1 MVKPL
6 AAYSSSGSGDLCLK
20 PAHSL
25 PARRRKF
32 PFRMRELGSRRTP
45 PPSGHEPCQ
54 RIAKGFV
61 RSVLRV
67 LRLGSARRTERP
79 DSAKQPGIDP
89 QSTGDESGDS
99 PRDEC
104 GMKSDQL
111 DWLLTFL
118 LLLQQT
124 SVSRPERFQVVGPA
138 APVVVSPGEDAV
150 LPCSLSPSVSAEGL
164 EVRWFREDYDSPVCL
179 FQYGSYNVE
188 GQNLNYSGRAELF
201 LQELPRGNVSLRLSG
216 VRESDRGWY
225 KCLVQSSEHYEDV
238 LIDLALTSL
247 GSQPSVSLHSP
258 GGGQTQLLC
267 RSEGW
272 FPAPAVI
279 WTDRDGHDVT
289 SLSSS
294 TVEKDSQGL
303 LNVSSYILVQQ
314 ESNIFSCLVR
324 SSQPGPDWGSQLH
337 IPRDFFP
344 GPSGWMV
351 ALCVTAAVAAAASA
365 LLVIQ
370 WRRMDKEESLWE
382 SEIYYI
388 NVINA
393 IPVILKELDAVKQA
407 PIPKSQWQWLCSA
420 AADLSLDPDTANP
433 RLSLS
438 EDGKRV
444 RRGEKQD
451 LPDNPERF
459 DCWRCVLSRE
469 GLSSGRRYWEVEM
482 SDEWRLGVI
491 RESAQ
496 RKGGV
501 SVLPQ
506 EGYWCLDWDYPR
518 LSALTAPKLRLP
530 LTVQPRTV
538 GVCVDIEERK
548 VSFYAV
554 ESRTHIFTFTDMEF
568 SQGEKI
574 YALFCTWDSEKDLVL
589 LPPARV

>member
-1 MVKPL
+1 C
-6 AAYSSSGSGDLCLK
+6 A
-20 PAHSL
+20 
-25 PARRRKF
+25 
-32 PFRMRELGSRRTP
+32 
-45 PPSGHEPCQ
+45 
-54 RIAKGFV
+54 
-61 RSVLRV
+61 
-67 LRLGSARRTERP
+67 
-79 DSAKQPGIDP
+79 
-89 QSTGDESGDS
+89 
-99 PRDEC
+99 

-365 LLVIQ
+365 LLDMGAIFFSNTFKYP
-370 WRRMDKEESLWE
+370 RNNRTPFKDKEQVNTQPSWLPGF
-382 SEIYYI
+382 
-388 NVINA
+388 
-393 IPVILKELDAVKQA
+393 IPT
-407 PIPKSQWQWLCSA
+407 
-420 AADLSLDPDTANP
+420 ADLSLDPDTANP

-589 LPPARV
+589 LPPA